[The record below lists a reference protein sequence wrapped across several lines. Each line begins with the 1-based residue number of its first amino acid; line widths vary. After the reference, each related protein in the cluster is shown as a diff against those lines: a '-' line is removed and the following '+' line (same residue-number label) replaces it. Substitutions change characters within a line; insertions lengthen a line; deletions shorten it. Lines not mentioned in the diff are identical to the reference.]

1 MSEEQQRQA
10 IHSVPAKR
18 RRHEAPQPERQRE
31 VIPGLPDLQL
41 ITPID
46 LPTTSESP
54 SSPVH
59 ASTPLL
65 PTPLLPTP
73 PQTSATPLLPTPPL
87 PTPSRPVP
95 VEEPARNVDP
105 WSSSQLVS
113 LQRKPFDRAAADPTG
128 NVGWYRI
135 QMSLLP
141 FLLLLC
147 LFRIHTHSFE
157 TTVCDCAE
165 PSNMGIIQFPD
176 PDCRPKVNVT
186 SAVAV
191 RYVIYSDERAA
202 EKFPGFLCAR
212 WRNIHRVTMTFFGQ
226 IVVVPE
232 KIPIDSTVLDCY
244 NMINKKLCGINEMT
258 PADGKYVFSQEPQS
272 GGYWMRTCEVR
283 KAKHERAIITA
294 QYNGWLAASLLKLPR
309 CAKLQAFGQTTV
321 VIQCKAVNVTF
332 ETVVTPCGPQ
342 PKFNNYT
349 INLDG
354 WELVKYSP
362 CYWTNGF
369 VNFNDK
375 PYAYRNNT
383 WKKIDHNIVLPEHT
397 VAHSFRYD
405 DVKSFNYDHR
415 SNPAYS
421 DNLLNHMNVMAD
433 IVAAMN
439 EHPPS
444 DFSLKHRPDT
454 TNVLLTAAG
463 AQQYTSWWET
473 IKMNFSLAIL
483 AVVIFFVLRVFCWL
497 GLFGVYCP
505 QPDEVT
511 TSPQGHVVTYTA

>member
-1 MSEEQQRQA
+1 MEKIQPITAGSA
-10 IHSVPAKR
+10 ANVGK
-18 RRHEAPQPERQRE
+18 AP
-31 VIPGLPDLQL
+31 
-41 ITPID
+41 
-46 LPTTSESP
+46 P
-54 SSPVH
+54 SAAVE
-59 ASTPLL
+59 
-65 PTPLLPTP
+65 
-73 PQTSATPLLPTPPL
+73 TSA
-87 PTPSRPVP
+87 PSGDP
-95 VEEPARNVDP
+95 EVDTLANK
-105 WSSSQLVS
+105 QYIE
-113 LQRKPFDRAAADPTG
+113 DRATDRDNELA
-128 NVGWYRI
+128 
-135 QMSLLP
+135 QM
-141 FLLLLC
+141 
-147 LFRIHTHSFE
+147 FE
-157 TTVCDCAE
+157 MME
-165 PSNMGIIQFPD
+165 
-176 PDCRPKVNVT
+176 
-186 SAVAV
+186 
-191 RYVIYSDERAA
+191 
-202 EKFPGFLCAR
+202 
-212 WRNIHRVTMTFFGQ
+212 
-226 IVVVPE
+226 
-232 KIPIDSTVLDCY
+232 
-244 NMINKKLCGINEMT
+244 
-258 PADGKYVFSQEPQS
+258 
-272 GGYWMRTCEVR
+272 CEVR

-309 CAKLQAFGQTTV
+309 CAKLQAFGQTAV

-383 WKKIDHNIVLPEHT
+383 WKKVDPNIVLPEHT

-444 DFSLKHRPDT
+444 DFSLNHRPDT

-473 IKMNFSLAIL
+473 IKICHRFDSLADENCQLCHQFPETDEHLVIYWPLRIKVWSWLEGTVRRHGCKTPPENFIRGDIGPTRHRRTIFTLVAAYIYATWKERSRNRIPTEVEVENLWVSIL
-483 AVVIFFVLRVFCWL
+483 PP
-497 GLFGVYCP
+497 P
-505 QPDEVT
+505 QK
-511 TSPQGHVVTYTA
+511 